1 MMELNEDL
9 KEMEELRKE
18 LADYFCEDTST
29 FKLEDTIK
37 IFHTFCEKFK
47 KALDENKQRKIQ
59 EEKAEQRRKM
69 REEQAVKRRPKSGAV
84 FLQIFNKN
92 IFVVVAKKFKIFV
105 IITITV
111 IV

>member
-69 REEQAVKRRPKSGAV
+69 REEQAVKRRPNSGAA
-84 FLQIFNKN
+84 FLQIFKN
-92 IFVVVAKKFKIFV
+92 IFVVAKIFY
-105 IITITV
+105 IF
-111 IV
+111 IVTTSTFLV

>member
-1 MMELNEDL
+1 MTELTEDL

-59 EEKAEQRRKM
+59 EEKAEQRRKI
-69 REEQAVKRRPKSGAV
+69 REEQAVKRRPSSGSV
-84 FLQIFNKN
+84 LLQTLKILLFLL
-92 IFVVVAKKFKIFV
+92 KFLHICR
-105 IITITV
+105 
-111 IV
+111 